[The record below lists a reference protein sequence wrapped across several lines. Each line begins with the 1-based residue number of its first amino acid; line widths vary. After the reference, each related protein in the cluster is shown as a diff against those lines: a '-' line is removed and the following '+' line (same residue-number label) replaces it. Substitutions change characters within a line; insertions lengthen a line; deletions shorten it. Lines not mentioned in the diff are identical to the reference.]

1 MVKHINVIHCW
12 KNVGPNF
19 PNTNVGKQIYFLF
32 AKILL
37 FLHSLFCLWVWPPIT
52 LIRILEIKIRYFMLK
67 IFHYESSHEAETV
80 SKILSSIFFYKF
92 NLSYSARY
100 DKLNFWTRKSRN
112 FRVCFVTVVYFGSKI
127 CNILFEFLGY
137 VTARSLGMPKINHF
151 PT

>member
-1 MVKHINVIHCW
+1 MGLIYVSMSYNIFYRAHVDLLLENVSPNICQIIYW
-12 KNVGPNF
+12 KL
-19 PNTNVGKQIYFLF
+19 QFLP
-32 AKILL
+32 
-37 FLHSLFCLWVWPPIT
+37 FLHSLFCLGVGPPIT

-127 CNILFEFLGY
+127 CNILFEF
-137 VTARSLGMPKINHF
+137 
-151 PT
+151 